1 MDLEHFATTAM
12 PLTGMRR
19 PLSSRFAPAGWLRG
33 SRIGV
38 FFFAPHVMYPAPPGP
53 EWVWCPRAPWDSSLA
68 FLGHDPSSIVVCPPG
83 PQPAVATDSMPLDGS
98 SRRPLRRRQRRRRAV
113 RLEPPGIAADAAPSD
128 VSGIRP
134 EADPNGPGDGSSAP
148 ESPPSLEVPSWSV
161 SSRAMFDLRNS
172 NSFAGSPRRPTID
185 SDVLNNVLQD
195 LLDRNILERAR
206 PTIGSG
212 SPSIDG
218 TVERQHFGAELAD
231 AVRPAPER
239 REALRPEIEPRG
251 VVQARIMSRQLRA
264 PSRDMQA
271 GPSRRRPHTGA
282 HLVIPT
288 HEVPPPSR
296 PGRGYP
302 AATRAQQQVRPG
314 SIVVYNSNRRRYQPE
329 TMPRVPQAD
338 PSQGRSPSSRQ
349 RSRQRWRCSRATP
362 RALSSHEAID
372 RVNSWSGN
380 QSSHASP
387 EGDLEHFFASEVEVF
402 LSSFDPLIPDPL
414 CCARYCKT
422 NFPSLLDGASLSD
435 SDVSSSASPHV
446 PMPLMSPNTTTC
458 CSDRIDERSPSC
470 IYAEDFEARRVYAGA
485 FPWYDPLFSSHAQ
498 LAECPPFQEPS
509 SRSERDMQRTIVSLT
524 DLHRLR
530 DILVT
535 IMQLRVTDVTATFEL
550 EHHRTHSDHAPRQS
564 PGRLICPALSGLDL
578 FVAVIDSL
586 WLAEETAVDSALD
599 WMEGELPG
607 LRDRQRNFSQQFHA
621 DRQFLRRR
629 AERADANLRN
639 MASGSQPR
647 RLLSS
652 VRRSIRALFG
662 EDSSSISSDDSN
674 AEPPAEE
681 RTRTNTASRNADE
694 LASQERHGLL
704 PAVRRLDSHRDDALT
719 RGVIRDREM
728 TARDGINEIFT
739 CPMCRD
745 PILPLYTQCPRGH
758 AVCDRCRRSYTDR
771 RCLVCRID
779 HIPQINSVLS
789 SLSDKLSFPCR
800 YNYLGC
806 PWNPLGTEWREHVRG
821 CAYCP
826 GLSDR
831 TREQISALIAR
842 PSRSSAE

>member
-218 TVERQHFGAELAD
+218 TVERQQLGAELAD

-329 TMPRVPQAD
+329 TMPRVLQAD

-349 RSRQRWRCSRATP
+349 RSRR
-362 RALSSHEAID
+362 
-372 RVNSWSGN
+372 
-380 QSSHASP
+380 
-387 EGDLEHFFASEVEVF
+387 
-402 LSSFDPLIPDPL
+402 
-414 CCARYCKT
+414 
-422 NFPSLLDGASLSD
+422 
-435 SDVSSSASPHV
+435 
-446 PMPLMSPNTTTC
+446 
-458 CSDRIDERSPSC
+458 
-470 IYAEDFEARRVYAGA
+470 ARRVYAGA

-509 SRSERDMQRTIVSLT
+509 SRSERDMRRTIVSLT

-681 RTRTNTASRNADE
+681 HTRTNTASRNADE

-704 PAVRRLDSHRDDALT
+704 PAVRRLDSHRDDAFT

-806 PWNPLGTEWREHVRG
+806 PWNPLGTEWREHVQG